1 VSIEK
6 SGRPEYGDLDNLRC
20 IAYLKETYRKY
31 QQPHNPA
38 FDHCIEMVL
47 LKIGRIATGRHNDDH
62 ITDAIGYLQL
72 ARRIHNETNPS
83 R

>member
-1 VSIEK
+1 
-6 SGRPEYGDLDNLRC
+6 
-20 IAYLKETYRKY
+20 
-31 QQPHNPA
+31 
-38 FDHCIEMVL
+38 MVL
-47 LKIGRIATGRHNDDH
+47 LKIGRIATGQYNDDN